1 MNEETVNDPT
11 AADGKAP
18 ADAQV
23 ENGGEPEEVFLQE
36 EAAPAASGADD
47 KLMRLMADFDNFRRR
62 SAKERA
68 QERQRGRRDA
78 AEKLLPVFDSL
89 ASGLLSVKPGD
100 PVRAG
105 MEAVFNQLLSSF
117 AQLGIR
123 RIPAKGEAFNPELME
138 AVARLPHPELEE
150 NVVMEE
156 TRPGFVDDLGLLRA
170 AQVVVSA
177 GNGG

>member
-1 MNEETVNDPT
+1 MSDETLNEANGKVPT
-11 AADGKAP
+11 DEQA
-18 ADAQV
+18 
-23 ENGGEPEEVFLQE
+23 ENGGEPEEIFLEE
-36 EAAPAASGADD
+36 EAAARAPASGNDD

-78 AEKLLPVFDSL
+78 AEKLLPVFDAL

-100 PVRAG
+100 PVRQG
-105 MEAVFNQLLSSF
+105 MENTFNQLVNSF
-117 AQLGIR
+117 AQLGIKR
-123 RIPAKGEAFNPELME
+123 VPTKGEAFNPEVME
-138 AVARLPHPELEE
+138 AVARLPHPEHAED
-150 NVVMEE
+150 VVIEE

-177 GNGG
+177 GQ